1 MTEYLTTGTNLPP
14 YMIFPKFLLVSGLS
28 ETTKLLYVVL
38 LDRTRF
44 SMKNDGWTDTQGHVF
59 IYFTIADMAAALHKS
74 EMTIKN
80 SLTALENSGLIVRRR
95 QGTGHP
101 NRIYVK
107 IPSTQETQTD
117 KKVSARETEN
127 CLVERQNIVPVTD
140 RKLSGNKKEISNKYS
155 EKRESKDSVA
165 AYGKYHNVFLTESEL
180 CDLQREVSGWSQYIE
195 KLSSYM
201 ASRGKTYQNHAA
213 TIRSWALRDRP
224 ASQKRNYDYEEGE
237 SL

>member
-1 MTEYLTTGTNLPP
+1 MTEYLTNGTNLPP
-14 YMIFPKFLLVSGLS
+14 YMVFPKFLLDSGLS
-28 ETTKLLYVVL
+28 ETTKLLYVLL
-38 LDRTRF
+38 LDRTRL
-44 SMKNDGWTDTQGHVF
+44 SMKNDGWADAQGHVF
-59 IYFTIADMAAALHKS
+59 IYFTIADMAVALHKG

-95 QGTGHP
+95 QGAGHP

-107 IPSTQETQTD
+107 IPSAQQFQTD

-127 CLVERQNIVPVTD
+127 CPVEGQNIVPVTD
-140 RKLSGNKKEISNKYS
+140 RKVSGNKKETSNNHS
-155 EKRESKDSVA
+155 EKRGSKDGAA

-201 ASRGKTYQNHAA
+201 ASSGRTYQNHAA